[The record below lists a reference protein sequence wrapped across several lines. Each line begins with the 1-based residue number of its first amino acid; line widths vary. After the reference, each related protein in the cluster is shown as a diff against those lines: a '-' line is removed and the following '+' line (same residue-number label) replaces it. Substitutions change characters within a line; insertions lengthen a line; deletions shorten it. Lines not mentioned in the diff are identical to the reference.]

1 MSIREE
7 IVKLANERNQPC
19 VTISLNT
26 HRTHPANAQ
35 DVILLKKLLK
45 EAEERVISE
54 FGKRPVSILLE
65 KLITVANDIDVNYN
79 SDSLHIFL
87 SNETEKIIRLPWP
100 AYDNVVHIAESFA
113 VRTLIKAYSRSEEY
127 LIMLLS
133 QSGVYLYE
141 ALNDSI
147 IAEIENTDF
156 PFPANPHFIIEP
168 EKRSDPKQMDNMVRE
183 FLNKV
188 DKALVKVHNQTG
200 LNCIVICTEDNYSR
214 LMQVADKP
222 NVYYGYAKINY
233 NKTSTSHISKQ
244 SFEIIKDIQLQRI
257 TEAIAEIREAVAQG
271 KVLTDLQE
279 IFQAAIDGRG
289 ELLIV
294 HESFSQAVI
303 MINDRTFQL
312 TSDPTIEDAI
322 ADITSIIAWEVLSK
336 KGRVVFTKE
345 SQIKEF
351 GKIVLKTRF

>member
-1 MSIREE
+1 
-7 IVKLANERNQPC
+7 
-19 VTISLNT
+19 
-26 HRTHPANAQ
+26 
-35 DVILLKKLLK
+35 
-45 EAEERVISE
+45 
-54 FGKRPVSILLE
+54 
-65 KLITVANDIDVNYN
+65 
-79 SDSLHIFL
+79 
-87 SNETEKIIRLPWP
+87 
-100 AYDNVVHIAESFA
+100 
-113 VRTLIKAYSRSEEY
+113 
-127 LIMLLS
+127 
-133 QSGVYLYE
+133 
-141 ALNDSI
+141 
-147 IAEIENTDF
+147 
-156 PFPANPHFIIEP
+156 
-168 EKRSDPKQMDNMVRE
+168 
-183 FLNKV
+183 
-188 DKALVKVHNQTG
+188 
-200 LNCIVICTEDNYSR
+200 
-214 LMQVADKP
+214 MQVADKP